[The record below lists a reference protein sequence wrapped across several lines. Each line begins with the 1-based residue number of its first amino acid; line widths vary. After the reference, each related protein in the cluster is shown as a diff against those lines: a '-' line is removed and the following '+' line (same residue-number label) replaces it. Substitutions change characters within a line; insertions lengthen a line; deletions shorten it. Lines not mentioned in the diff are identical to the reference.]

1 MKLHDRA
8 AVRSYVK
15 ESTEKIERVE
25 GGRSV
30 TYRVVG
36 GDLHKMYDPYR
47 VTFSFTPLQ
56 GKENDKCL
64 AEWKAEYEALNPA
77 TPPPEKA
84 RDAALGFLKWFDK
97 FEPSY

>member
-1 MKLHDRA
+1 MRN
-8 AVRSYVK
+8 YVK

-25 GGRSV
+25 KGKSV
-30 TYRVVG
+30 TYQVVG
-36 GDLHKMYDPYR
+36 GELYRMYNPYR

-56 GKENDKCL
+56 GEEAQKCV
-64 AEWKAEYEALNPA
+64 AEWKAEYEIISPS

-97 FEPSY
+97 FEVLQAT